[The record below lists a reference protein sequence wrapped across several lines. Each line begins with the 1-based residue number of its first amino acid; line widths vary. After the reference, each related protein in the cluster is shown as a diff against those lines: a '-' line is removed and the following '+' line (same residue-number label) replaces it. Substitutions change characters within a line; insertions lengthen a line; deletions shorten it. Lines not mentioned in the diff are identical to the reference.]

1 MTADPK
7 IAVEPGLVAPAAQ
20 PPSPGVRA
28 GAVVLIGTWFG
39 LIAGFADTGFLVM
52 NRRLIDHDF
61 YHVGADFPWIVPLG
75 VLVLVVAPAFFIAL
89 FARIRGPISPGV
101 PVMVLSFLAFLEL
114 CARLRLHMW
123 AAVIVS
129 TGLANQSVRLLRPRL
144 PGFLGL
150 VRRSVGLLVAIFVAT
165 TIFTTGQRVWSEY
178 RQQAN
183 LPPPPA
189 GAERAVDRLGHGADR
204 QHELTWVPPA
214 YDTKSPSAGEPRR
227 AVRPGIRGGV
237 VDVAFTREHA
247 YRTMAS

>member
-7 IAVEPGLVAPAAQ
+7 IAVEPGLVSPAAQ

-189 GAERAVDRLGHGADR
+189 GG
-204 QHELTWVPPA
+204 
-214 YDTKSPSAGEPRR
+214 
-227 AVRPGIRGGV
+227 
-237 VDVAFTREHA
+237 
-247 YRTMAS
+247 RTCC